1 MAYRTDRAALAAAAI
16 DDLVQA
22 RVKAGRTPASSWA
35 LATPEGVVATGS
47 AGDPAPSPDTAFR
60 VASCTKS
67 FTAAALMQV
76 VESGRLSLDT
86 PLTDVLQV
94 RVLGADRAPTLGE
107 LASMSG
113 GIPIDDPWA
122 DRQESMTAEA
132 FDAMLAEG
140 LRLVREPGTRYEYS
154 SLAYSILGR
163 VLEVVTGVAYPRLV
177 RERLIEPLGL
187 EGLAYDRSGDRPIAP
202 GYAKVREEWVEQPWT
217 EPGSFSALGGIVAS
231 PAALARWDRWLAA
244 AWRDDADDAV
254 LSAASRRL
262 MQEPRTPVPDTV
274 STHYGL
280 GLVIDEDPRH
290 GRVVSHSG
298 GYPGYGANM
307 RWHPASGLGVV
318 VLENARYSGATVPA
332 TTALRLVLDAAEVPE
347 AAPDLWLETAAAR
360 EVVERLLRDW
370 DDALLAPVASD
381 NLAMDEAFDL
391 RRESVQALATRAGLG
406 PDVLP
411 LADAAPWSDSPAHL
425 TWSVPGAAASLR
437 CEIRLTPVARPL
449 VQTLVV
455 RLA

>member
-1 MAYRTDRAALAAAAI
+1 MASYRTDRAVLAAAAI

-22 RVKAGRTPASSWA
+22 RVKDGRTPASSWA
-35 LATPEGVVATGS
+35 LLAPEGVVATGG
-47 AGDPAPSPDTAFR
+47 AGDPAPAPDTAFR

-67 FTAAALMQV
+67 FTAAALLQV
-76 VESGRLSLDT
+76 VEAGRLTLDT
-86 PLTDVLQV
+86 PLSDVLDV
-94 RVLGADRAPTLGE
+94 RVLGSSRAPTLGE
-107 LASMSG
+107 LASMAG

-122 DRQESMTAEA
+122 DRQESMTADA
-132 FDAMLAEG
+132 FDAMLADC

-163 VLEVVTGVAYPRLV
+163 VLEVVTGTPYPRLV
-177 RERLIEPLGL
+177 HERLIEPLGL
-187 EGLAYDRSGDRPIAP
+187 TVAYDRTGGAPIAP
-202 GYAKVREEWVEQPWT
+202 GHAKVRGEWVEQPWT

-231 PAALARWDRWLAA
+231 PSALAAWDRWLAA

-262 MQEPRTPVPDTV
+262 MQQPRTPVPDTV
-274 STHYGL
+274 GTHYGL

-307 RWHPASGLGVV
+307 RWHPASGLGAV
-318 VLENARYSGATVPA
+318 VLENARYSGATLPA
-332 TTALRLVLDAAEVPE
+332 TKALQLVLDAALVPDAE
-347 AAPDLWLETAAAR
+347 PDLWPETAAAR
-360 EVVERLLRDW
+360 DVVEGLLRGW
-370 DDALLAPVASD
+370 DDAVLEPIASD
-381 NLAMDEAFDL
+381 NLAMDESFAL
-391 RRESVQALATRAGLG
+391 RREAVERLVARAEVAG
-406 PDVLP
+406 PVLP

-425 TWSVPGAAASLR
+425 TWSVPGAAGSLR
-437 CEIRLTPVARPL
+437 CEIRMTPVARPL
-449 VQTLVV
+449 LQTLVV